1 MSGSF
6 FLSLRAAH
14 ILLAALWLGAAFL
27 LSLFVLPAARDVGP
41 AGGQFM
47 ATLQK
52 RKLHAFMAG
61 TAVLTVLSGIWLY
74 WLFTAGLQ
82 TEVMFSAG
90 GLAFGIGGLC
100 GVLAMILGG
109 AIMGRGTA
117 RMVAMGE
124 EAVLLSD
131 VERTVH
137 MQQMEALRQRLG
149 VASKFILL
157 LMVAALLLMAVGHY
171 L

>member
-1 MSGSF
+1 
-6 FLSLRAAH
+6 
-14 ILLAALWLGAAFL
+14 
-27 LSLFVLPAARDVGP
+27 
-41 AGGQFM
+41 
-47 ATLQK
+47 
-52 RKLHAFMAG
+52 
-61 TAVLTVLSGIWLY
+61 
-74 WLFTAGLQ
+74 FTAGLQ

-100 GVLAMILGG
+100 GLLAMVLGG

-131 VERTVH
+131 AERTAH
-137 MQQMEALRQRLG
+137 MQRMEALRQRLN

-157 LMVAALLLMAVGHY
+157 LMIAALLLMAVGHY